1 MTDEPTE
8 QSSAALMVQGL
19 SVKDEPKQSPLDR
32 FGPLIAVIVYV
43 ACIFLLAFEI
53 VPNPGGIVALLG
65 LFGPF
70 IGAWATKLAV
80 K

>member
-1 MTDEPTE
+1 MTDKTE
-8 QSSAALMVQGL
+8 ENSAALMVQGL
-19 SVKDEPKQSPLDR
+19 SVKDEPKLSPLDR
-32 FGPLIAVIVYV
+32 FGPLIVFVVYIVG
-43 ACIFLLAFEI
+43 IFLLAFDI
-53 VPNPGGIVALLG
+53 VPNPGGITVLLG